1 MSKVIPIDSLR
12 QHIVVNTPE
21 KTHVIPA
28 IWFDRFVDGAVSLD
42 TIDDHEEIMRSIVS
56 CWLASLRKTH

>member
-1 MSKVIPIDSLR
+1 MPVIPLDSLR

-21 KTHVIPA
+21 KAHVIPA
-28 IWFDRFVDGAVSLD
+28 IWFDRFVDGSVSLNSM
-42 TIDDHEEIMRSIVS
+42 DDHEEIMRSIVS